1 MDRRTRWELT
11 RQPLCNLVRLIF
23 GIRADHEVLPA
34 AQNGEPPAGEQRLA
48 LSFELSGERDSV
60 LMRVQL
66 DPNFPERRAHLL
78 GLGDLVLL
86 EALVLGTPFCVCR
99 G

>member
-1 MDRRTRWELT
+1 MDRRTHRELI

-23 GIRADHEVLPA
+23 RIRADHEVLPA
-34 AQNGEPPAGEQRLA
+34 AQNREPPAGQQRPA
-48 LSFELSGERDSV
+48 LGFELLGESDSV

-66 DPNFPERRAHLL
+66 DSHFPERRAHLL

-86 EALVLGTPFCVCR
+86 EALVLGTPFCVRR